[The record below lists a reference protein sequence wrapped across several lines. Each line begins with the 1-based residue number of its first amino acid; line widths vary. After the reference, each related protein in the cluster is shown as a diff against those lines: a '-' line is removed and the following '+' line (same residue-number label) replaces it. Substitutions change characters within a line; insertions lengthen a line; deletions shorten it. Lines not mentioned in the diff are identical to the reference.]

1 MGAADILVAS
11 ALLYGTMK
19 RDPDCLM
26 PFLVFIPLSIIVDW
40 IILLLFADILF
51 SLLAMVLM
59 TLIYVYSWVCV
70 FSFRDLLSVGFS
82 EDYNREGGIA
92 MPVHVQ

>member
-40 IILLLFADILF
+40 IILLLFADILY

-59 TLIYVYSWVCV
+59 TLTYGYFWVCV